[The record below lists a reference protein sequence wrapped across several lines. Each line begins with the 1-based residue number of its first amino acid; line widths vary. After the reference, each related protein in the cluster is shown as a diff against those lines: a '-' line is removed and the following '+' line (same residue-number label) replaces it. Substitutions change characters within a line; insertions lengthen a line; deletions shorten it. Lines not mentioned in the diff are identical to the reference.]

1 MNLIEVYIHE
11 VVRRLPEKNRQ
22 DIALELKSTVEDMLP
37 EDYSEKEVKLVL
49 ENLGSPVT
57 LASGYRD
64 LPMHLI
70 GPHYYD
76 TYITLFKMIVPIAA
90 IVAVIALL
98 FAEFFMGYRGEESIL
113 TTLINLFSFGLAKII
128 EVGIQVFFWLTL
140 TFAILERMDKGKE
153 AEPITA
159 SLKKWSPDDL
169 KNIPYI
175 PKEKAISKVEIFGS
189 LLWTAIWASLYFNA
203 NYLVGIYRDSGSG
216 LEFVTPFLNQDILR
230 SFWPVVLVVFAL
242 EIGLAL
248 YKLIQGRQTK
258 KMAIITTAA
267 ELIGHSGLYC
277 HHQHSE
283 YHDPRIPRVYG

>member
-1 MNLIEVYIHE
+1 
-11 VVRRLPEKNRQ
+11 
-22 DIALELKSTVEDMLP
+22 MLP

-70 GPHYYD
+70 GPRYYD

-128 EVGIQVFFWLTL
+128 EVGILVFFWLTL

-189 LLWTAIWASLYFNA
+189 LLWTAIWATLLQCF
-203 NYLVGIYRDSGSG
+203 LLRDIVC
-216 LEFVTPFLNQDILR
+216 LLFREQH
-230 SFWPVVLVVFAL
+230 
-242 EIGLAL
+242 LA
-248 YKLIQGRQTK
+248 
-258 KMAIITTAA
+258 
-267 ELIGHSGLYC
+267 
-277 HHQHSE
+277 
-283 YHDPRIPRVYG
+283 

>member
-70 GPHYYD
+70 GPRYYD

-90 IVAVIALL
+90 IVAVIAL

-216 LEFVTPFLNQDILR
+216 QN
-230 SFWPVVLVVFAL
+230 S
-242 EIGLAL
+242 
-248 YKLIQGRQTK
+248 
-258 KMAIITTAA
+258 
-267 ELIGHSGLYC
+267 
-277 HHQHSE
+277 
-283 YHDPRIPRVYG
+283 